1 MKRALGLLA
10 LAVLQLAAVPV
21 RHRAPSGDV
30 LGISVV
36 PAPGRAEVVIDVR
49 GPVEVTDFV
58 LRNPAR
64 LVLDLTGARL
74 VAPALAYDGVNRAG
88 IRGLRYSQFRPDV
101 VRIVIDLEEVRDY
114 RMVQGD
120 NAVRVTFD
128 ATQSFAAWP
137 DGAPAA
143 ASRAA
148 DLPAAIPAAIP
159 AAPTA
164 PPARRSAA
172 VPADAAPAVSQQ
184 RQRISVRWDQA
195 SIVDVIAS
203 FAAYSGRSI
212 ISGRGVVA
220 TTTIT
225 AEINDQPWDVA
236 FNEVLAS
243 QGLAASEMPSGIIRV
258 DTPANLNPPSDTTEP
273 LVTRRVK
280 INYARAAAL
289 VPSVVAVV
297 SAPPRGKV
305 ASDTTTNSIIVTD
318 LRSRM
323 PAVEDFVRSL
333 DERTEQV
340 AIQAKI
346 IFVQRTDLEGLGF
359 RYDLGTGNQFSN
371 AVVQRP
377 DPVDTSGA
385 TPYDPKKR
393 PWVIDLGGNAVA
405 AVANANGNVAD
416 AALQI
421 VYSSVI
427 GNFTLSTFL
436 EALQSVSLADV
447 QAEPQVTVVDNQ
459 LATIWVG
466 EKTPYRTIDASAQ
479 GGASGPAIAT
489 TKFEETGIRLR
500 VTPHVVRGTREVM
513 MEIHAERSGVR
524 IDQVIGQIFEH
535 QEATTQVL
543 VRDGETAVIGGLT
556 VTEVTVGKTGIPFL
570 VDLPVIGR
578 LFGYR
583 TSKENRRDLLILVT
597 PHIVDD
603 LNANEPQRP

>member
-148 DLPAAIPAAIP
+148 DLPAAIP

>member
-36 PAPGRAEVVIDVR
+36 PAPGRAEVIIDVR
-49 GPVEVTDFV
+49 GPVEVTDFM

-64 LVLDLTGARL
+64 LVLDLSGAHL
-74 VAPALAYDGVNRAG
+74 AAPARAYDGVNRAG

-114 RMVQGD
+114 RMVQGG

-128 ATQSFAAWP
+128 ATQSFAAWTG
-137 DGAPAA
+137 GAPAA

-148 DLPAAIPAAIP
+148 DLPAAIPAAP
-159 AAPTA
+159 SAAPA
-164 PPARRSAA
+164 PRSAA
-172 VPADAAPAVSQQ
+172 VPADAAPPVSQQ
-184 RQRISVRWDQA
+184 RQRIDVRWDQA
-195 SIVDVIAS
+195 SIVEVIAS

-212 ISGRGVVA
+212 VSGKGVVA

-225 AEINDQPWDVA
+225 AEIRNQPWDVA

-289 VPSVVAVV
+289 VPSVQAVV
-297 SAPPRGKV
+297 SAPPRGRV
-305 ASDTTTNSIIVTD
+305 ASDTSTNSIIVTD

-479 GGASGPAIAT
+479 GAAVAT

-500 VTPHVVRGTREVM
+500 VTPHVVRDTREVM
-513 MEIHAERSGVR
+513 MEIHAERSGVQ
-524 IDQVIGQIFEH
+524 IDQALGQVFQH

-583 TSKENRRDLLILVT
+583 TSKEIRRDLLILVT